1 MLSSPVGRFHS
12 SFEYGQFTDFN
23 LEDNSQACEPKA
35 DSASISPEHFALGH
49 QAAHNPPPLP
59 DRALARDRGHGYQH
73 IPVPPY
79 HGPHYL
85 ELDESGTFLTA
96 NVENGGSVCIDPDSG
111 LVYDAAYATPGNA
124 SGGGQ

>member
-1 MLSSPVGRFHS
+1 MVTKLPTTTLPCPIELSHEIAVM
-12 SFEYGQFTDFN
+12 
-23 LEDNSQACEPKA
+23 
-35 DSASISPEHFALGH
+35 DSNTAQIISTI
-49 QAAHNPPPLP
+49 
-59 DRALARDRGHGYQH
+59 DTS
-73 IPVPPY
+73 PY

-124 SGGGQ
+124 TGGGQ